1 MEEIRFP
8 RLEFDSPLAAAII
21 ELERSR
27 AALAMPTELP
37 PLFAELR
44 ELFQR
49 LTSMMSARIEGNR
62 TTVVDALAG
71 AAQAEAGR
79 VAIRDDVREILR
91 LDQASDYI
99 DGLPAESF
107 VITHELVRELHGA
120 AVRGLGR
127 EGDRTPGM
135 YRTTPV
141 VIAGSPHVPPGPESV
156 YADMDQLVEFMN
168 RDVAPQMQLMQTAIA
183 HHRFVWLHP
192 FGNGNGRVA
201 RLLTYAMLVKQ
212 GFTAAG
218 GYRALNPT
226 AVFGADRQ
234 AYYDHLARAD
244 ALDDGGIIEWCTYV
258 LGGVQVDLEHIR
270 RLGDPTTVLDEV
282 YVPALDHAHRS
293 GVLDGR
299 DIAVLTRIAGLGQVR
314 AGMLEDL
321 LPGSPAVRSQQ
332 LRKLLD
338 RRFIQRPAP
347 TARSYRIKL
356 VPNDL
361 TIFVVRRLDE
371 LGLLPSILHDD

>member
-1 MEEIRFP
+1 
-8 RLEFDSPLAAAII
+8 
-21 ELERSR
+21 
-27 AALAMPTELP
+27 MPTELP

-183 HHRFVWLHP
+183 HHRFVWIHP

-244 ALDDGGIIEWCTYV
+244 ALDDGGIIE
-258 LGGVQVDLEHIR
+258 
-270 RLGDPTTVLDEV
+270 
-282 YVPALDHAHRS
+282 
-293 GVLDGR
+293 
-299 DIAVLTRIAGLGQVR
+299 
-314 AGMLEDL
+314 
-321 LPGSPAVRSQQ
+321 
-332 LRKLLD
+332 
-338 RRFIQRPAP
+338 
-347 TARSYRIKL
+347 
-356 VPNDL
+356 
-361 TIFVVRRLDE
+361 
-371 LGLLPSILHDD
+371 